1 MERLKFALDSCV
13 GTGRR
18 RAFPFE
24 HGVFAPHSKLRTAR
38 NRARRLQLARGPQA
52 RLDARA
58 DRVELDVAHEAQQVA
73 TCVRAMV
80 EDGFRVIPAQHGVM
94 EAARQVK
101 APPPRLK
108 SSCCRSST

>member
-1 MERLKFALDSCV
+1 MSAQSLRTRGPCRPPPCDPNTSLMERLKFALDSCV

-73 TCVRAMV
+73 TC
-80 EDGFRVIPAQHGVM
+80 FRKARPV
-94 EAARQVK
+94 AARI
-101 APPPRLK
+101 AWW
-108 SSCCRSST
+108 T